1 MTLVKTT
8 FGVASMI
15 GAALVAGAC
24 SSDNAAFNP
33 RTAKGPDANCVAG
46 ELTVGTT
53 VNGDL
58 SAATACSYPLFWDS
72 SASTINESYNFGTQK
87 GKGYVISLQAN
98 WDNHVEL
105 IGGPST
111 AEVTLAEADY
121 EGARQSTL
129 AFVATGNTGYS
140 VRVGAD
146 DNNNNSADTGAFV
159 LRAQTCK
166 VPLGTITDSVTHAD
180 TLGMGGDCTLPE
192 GDYVGSDSSFVH
204 LYTIHFDS
212 GASRNI
218 YLTVPGA
225 PLAFNLGGP
234 GFDPYGYFETS
245 TWLRAE
251 DIDADGSGTFT
262 AGDSGTYTMVI
273 GTETYQASPQ
283 GYTLTVGTE
292 MPAASHVTPPPTGS
306 RNFGLG
312 QVRMISPRKRGR

>member
-1 MTLVKTT
+1 LVKST
-8 FGVASMI
+8 FGIVSVI

-24 SSDNAAFNP
+24 SSDNAPFNP

-87 GKGYVISLQAN
+87 GKGYLISLQAN
-98 WDNHVEL
+98 WDNHAEL
-105 IGGPST
+105 IGGTST

-121 EGARQSTL
+121 GGARQSTL

-146 DNNNNSADTGAFV
+146 DDNNNAADTGAFV

-166 VPLGTITDSVTHAD
+166 VPLATITDSVTHTD
-180 TLGMGGDCTLPE
+180 TLGLAGDCTDPE
-192 GDYVGSDSSFVH
+192 GDYRSGDSSFVH
-204 LYTIHFDS
+204 LYTIHMDS
-212 GASRNI
+212 GASRTI
-218 YLTVPGA
+218 YFTVPTA
-225 PLAFNLGGP
+225 ELAFNLGGP

-245 TWLRAE
+245 TWFNATN
-251 DIDADGSGTFT
+251 ISGGSGTFT
-262 AGDSGTYTMVI
+262 AGDSGTYTMV
-273 GTETYQASPQ
+273 
-283 GYTLTVGTE
+283 VGT
-292 MPAASHVTPPPTGS
+292 AAYSATPVPYTMTIGAEVLAPLHVTPPPAANGTG
-306 RNFGLG
+306 F
-312 QVRMISPRKRGR
+312 MIEHGVTMRARKRGR